1 MTQDD
6 VPRGCEMYLPVSDN
20 PSVIETSVDSEQGV
34 CCDAEEKEKMLH
46 ACKMSSSGMFELC
59 GISSTVLQLIVAL
72 TCSDFTPSF
81 PRIFVQR
88 CLHTV
93 HCVFLIHK

>member
-20 PSVIETSVDSEQGV
+20 PSVIETSVDSEQDV

-46 ACKMSSSGMFELC
+46 TCKMSSSVRLLNEEEK
-59 GISSTVLQLIVAL
+59 
-72 TCSDFTPSF
+72 F
-81 PRIFVQR
+81 P
-88 CLHTV
+88 LN
-93 HCVFLIHK
+93 VFLSIFLSRS